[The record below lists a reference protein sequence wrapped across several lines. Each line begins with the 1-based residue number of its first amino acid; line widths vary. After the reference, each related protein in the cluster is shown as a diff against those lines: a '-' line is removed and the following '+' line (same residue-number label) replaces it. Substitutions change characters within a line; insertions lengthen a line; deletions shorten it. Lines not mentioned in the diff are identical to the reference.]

1 MFDKKIKAEDSMK
14 HNLQMKLTKLKS
26 LIMALAIILPLA
38 VPSVTVQAAS
48 PNEVAQAAIGID
60 VSRFNGIINW
70 DQVAAS
76 GVKFAM
82 IRVGSRTSTTGIM
95 TEDVYARYNLQEAN
109 RVGIKVGVYFFSTAV
124 SEAEVLEE
132 ANFTIG
138 LISKY
143 KITFPVAYDCEKY
156 NSTSSRQYALGR
168 DVRTALAIK
177 FLDTI
182 AAAGYTPMFYASQ
195 SAMTANADWNMT
207 LLNKYK
213 VWVAQY
219 PSQPFPLTPATT
231 YTGIY
236 SMWQYT
242 CKGAI
247 AGISGSVDMSVSY
260 FDYDGIADAK
270 DPTGAAQVLAAAA
283 ALVQYTAVTDVVTPN
298 TTSVNVRTVASL
310 DSSSTIVAII
320 NPGDMLY
327 RTGVGN
333 NGWSQVIINNQI
345 YYVYSA
351 YLTKVL

>member
-1 MFDKKIKAEDSMK
+1 
-14 HNLQMKLTKLKS
+14 L
-26 LIMALAIILPLA
+26 
-38 VPSVTVQAAS
+38 
-48 PNEVAQAAIGID
+48 
-60 VSRFNGIINW
+60 
-70 DQVAAS
+70 
-76 GVKFAM
+76 
-82 IRVGSRTSTTGIM
+82 
-95 TEDVYARYNLQEAN
+95 TEDAYARYNLQEAN

-132 ANFTIG
+132 AYFTIN
-138 LISKY
+138 LISNY
-143 KITFPVAYDCEKY
+143 KITFPVAYDCERY
-156 NSTSSRQYALGR
+156 NYSTSRQVTLGR
-168 DVRTALAIK
+168 DVRTALAVK

-207 LLNKYK
+207 ILNKYK

-219 PSQPFPLTPATT
+219 PSDPFPITPATS

-242 CKGAI
+242 SKAYI
-247 AGISGSVDMSVSY
+247 AGISGYVDMSVSY

-270 DPTGAAQVLAAAA
+270 GAGATNVITTAATTTTTTTVTPAINVEYTSVL
-283 ALVQYTAVTDVVTPN
+283 DVVTPN
-298 TTSVNVRTVASL
+298 ATSINVRTAAGTE
-310 DSSSTIVAII
+310 SSSTIVAII

-333 NGWSQVIINNQI
+333 NGWSQVLINNQI
-345 YYVYSA
+345 YYVYTA

>member
-1 MFDKKIKAEDSMK
+1 MKTILQRKI
-14 HNLQMKLTKLKS
+14 TKLKA
-26 LIMALAIILPLA
+26 LILALAIILPLG
-38 VPSVTVQAAS
+38 VPGIT
-48 PNEVAQAAIGID
+48 AQAAAPNEIASAALGID
-60 VSRFNGIINW
+60 VSRFNGLIDW

-76 GVKFAM
+76 GIKFAM
-82 IRVGSRTSTTGIM
+82 IRVGSRTTTTGIL

-124 SEAEVLEE
+124 SEAEALEE
-132 ANFTIG
+132 ANFVIS

-143 KITFPVAYDCEKY
+143 KITFPVAYDCEQF
-156 NSTSSRQYALGR
+156 NSATSRQVTLGR

-182 AAAGYTPMFYASQ
+182 AAAGYTPMFYGSQ
-195 SAMTANADWNMT
+195 NAMTANAEWNMT

-219 PSQPFPLTPATT
+219 PSQPFPLTPATS

-236 SMWQYT
+236 AMWQYT
-242 CKGAI
+242 SKALL
-247 AGISGSVDMSVSY
+247 AGINGYVDMSVSY
-260 FDYDGIADAK
+260 FDYDGIASAK
-270 DPTGAAQVLAAAA
+270 DPSGATPVTAATAA
-283 ALVQYTAVTDVVTPN
+283 VVQYVAVTDVVTPN
-298 TTSVNVRTVASL
+298 TTSVNVRTVASS
-310 DSSSTIVAII
+310 DSASTIVAVI

-345 YYVYSA
+345 YYVYTA